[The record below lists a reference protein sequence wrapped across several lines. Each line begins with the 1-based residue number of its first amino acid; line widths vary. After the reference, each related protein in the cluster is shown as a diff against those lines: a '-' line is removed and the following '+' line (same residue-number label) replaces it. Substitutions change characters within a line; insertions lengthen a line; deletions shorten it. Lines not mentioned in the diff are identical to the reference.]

1 MIWKEHFK
9 VVAFIFN
16 VDIDLHEI
24 YGVPIKKTTEISNLF
39 GTYPNLKIIIDVK
52 DLDYIG
58 FSRFLIE
65 RKKLTFIDHWC
76 ISQLFMYDKIDV
88 PILWELPVSHDDKQ
102 KIIRRML
109 KNRKGFLIFGN
120 CQTIVLKKIFIIK

>member
-1 MIWKEHFK
+1 MNEETFGKEYIYDKGTPIAILGGITDKLLADYLIWKEHFK

-39 GTYPNLKIIIDVK
+39 GTYPDLKIIIDVK
-52 DLDYIG
+52 DYDYIG

-65 RKKLTFIDHWC
+65 RKKLTFIDHWY

-88 PILWELPVSHDDKQ
+88 PIL
-102 KIIRRML
+102 
-109 KNRKGFLIFGN
+109 
-120 CQTIVLKKIFIIK
+120 